1 MALEERLAPR
11 LSLPQL
17 GPVTTESRL
26 KALLHSDV
34 AGGIVLLVAAAIA
47 LAWANSPWAATYEAL
62 WHAGIPVAGFRLD
75 LHFLI
80 NDGLMT
86 LFFFVVGLEVRRELH
101 DGTLADRRQAAL
113 PLIAALGGV
122 LLPALIYL
130 NWSQDPAAL
139 PGWAVPTATDIAFAV
154 GVLALLGNR
163 VPPGLRILLLAIAII
178 DDIAA
183 ILIIAFVYSDGV
195 GLAGLGVSVA
205 GILAILALQRLGVWR
220 PLVYVLPG
228 AVIWLGLLQAGIHPV
243 VDGVIVGLLTPTT
256 PNPAAGADGEPRAPV
271 VWLQERLHGWSTFL
285 VMPLFAL
292 ANAGVR
298 IAGNPLGADLPGDIF
313 TGVVL
318 GLVLGKPLGILAA
331 SWLAARLGL
340 ITLPAGVTWPGFAV
354 IGCLAGI
361 GFTMSIFIGN
371 LAFDDGALL
380 DAVKLG
386 VLAGSAVAALSGLT
400 LGVFL
405 LRRGDRA

>member
-1 MALEERLAPR
+1 MIF
-11 LSLPQL
+11 
-17 GPVTTESRL
+17 ESRL
-26 KALLHSDV
+26 KALLHSDA
-34 AGGIVLLVAAAIA
+34 AGGVVLLAAAAVA
-47 LAWANSPWAATYEAL
+47 LAWANSPWDASYRAL
-62 WHAGIPVAGFRLD
+62 WHMALTLPGTSVSTD

-130 NWSQDPAAL
+130 NWSQDPATL

-154 GVLALLGNR
+154 GVLALLGSR

-195 GLAGLGVSVA
+195 GLAGLGVSVV
-205 GILAILALQRLGVWR
+205 GILAVLALQRLGVWR
-220 PLVYVLPG
+220 PLVYLIPG

-243 VDGVIVGLLTPTT
+243 VGGVIVGLLTPAV
-256 PNPAAGADGEPRAPV
+256 PNPAPGAGKDPRAPV

-292 ANAGVR
+292 ANAGVS
-298 IAGNPLGADLPGDIF
+298 IAGNPLGTELPRDIF

-318 GLVLGKPLGILAA
+318 GLVLGKPVGILAA

-340 ITLPAGVTWPGFAV
+340 VTLPAVVTWPGFAV

-361 GFTMSIFIGN
+361 GFTMSIFIGG
-371 LAFDDGALL
+371 LAFDEGALL

-386 VLAGSAVAALSGLT
+386 VLAGSAVAAVLGLG
-400 LGVFL
+400 LGLAL
-405 LRRGDRA
+405 LRPGGRA

>member
-1 MALEERLAPR
+1 M
-11 LSLPQL
+11 
-17 GPVTTESRL
+17 
-26 KALLHSDV
+26 
-34 AGGIVLLVAAAIA
+34 LLVAAGIA
-47 LAWANSPWAATYEAL
+47 LAWANSPWAAGYHAL
-62 WHAGIPVAGFRLD
+62 WHWGLTLPGTGLRPEM
-75 LHFLI
+75 HFLI
-80 NDGLMT
+80 DDGLMT

-101 DGTLADRRQAAL
+101 DGTLADRRQATL

-154 GVLALLGNR
+154 GVLALLGSR
-163 VPPGLRILLLAIAII
+163 VPPGLRILLLAIAIS

-195 GLAGLGVSVA
+195 GLLGLGISTV
-205 GILAILALQRLGVWR
+205 GILVVLGLQRLGVWR
-220 PLVYVLPG
+220 PWVYVIPG
-228 AVIWLGLLQAGIHPV
+228 AVLWLGLLQAGIHPV
-243 VDGVIVGLLTPTT
+243 VGGVIIGLLTPAV
-256 PNPAAGADGEPRAPV
+256 PNPAPGPGKDPRAPV

-292 ANAGVR
+292 ANAGVSV
-298 IAGNPLGADLPGDIF
+298 AGNPLGADLPRNIF

-318 GLVLGKPLGILAA
+318 GLVLGKPVGILAA

-340 ITLPAGVTWPGFAV
+340 VTLPAGVNWSGFAV
-354 IGCLAGI
+354 IGCLGGI
-361 GFTMSIFIGN
+361 GFTMSIFIGG
-371 LAFDDGALL
+371 LAFDPGALL

-386 VLAGSAVAALSGLT
+386 VLAASAVAAVLGLA
-400 LGVFL
+400 LGLAL
-405 LRRGDRA
+405 LRPGGRA

>member
-1 MALEERLAPR
+1 M
-11 LSLPQL
+11 
-17 GPVTTESRL
+17 
-26 KALLHSDV
+26 LL
-34 AGGIVLLVAAAIA
+34 AAAGIA
-47 LAWANSPWAATYEAL
+47 LIWANSPWEDSYRAL
-62 WHAGIPVAGFRLD
+62 WHAGVTLPGTSLRPD

-101 DGTLADRRQAAL
+101 DGSLASRRQAAL

-122 LLPALIYL
+122 VLPALIYL
-130 NWSQDPAAL
+130 NGNQDPATL

-195 GLAGLGVSVA
+195 GLLGLGISA
-205 GILAILALQRLGVWR
+205 GGILGVLGLQRLGVSLPWAY
-220 PLVYVLPG
+220 LVPG
-228 AVIWLGLLQAGIHPV
+228 AVLWLGLLQAGIHPV
-243 VDGVIVGLLTPTT
+243 VGGVIVGLMTPAL
-256 PNPAAGADGEPRAPV
+256 PGPAPGRGKDPRAPV

-292 ANAGVR
+292 ANAGVS
-298 IAGNPLGADLPGDIF
+298 IGGNPLGSDLARNVF
-313 TGVVL
+313 AGVVL
-318 GLVLGKPLGILAA
+318 GLILGKPVGILVAG
-331 SWLAARLGL
+331 WLAARVGL
-340 ITLPAGVTWPGFAV
+340 VTLPAGVTWPGFAV

-361 GFTMSIFIGN
+361 GFTMAIFIGG

-386 VLAGSAVAALSGLT
+386 VLAASAVAAVLGLV
-400 LGVFL
+400 LGAVL

>member
-1 MALEERLAPR
+1 
-11 LSLPQL
+11 
-17 GPVTTESRL
+17 
-26 KALLHSDV
+26 
-34 AGGIVLLVAAAIA
+34 VLLVAAGIA

-101 DGTLADRRQAAL
+101 DGTLADRRQATL

-130 NWSQDPAAL
+130 NWSRDPAAL
-139 PGWAVPTATDIAFAV
+139 PGWAVPTPTDIAFAV
-154 GVLALLGNR
+154 GVLALLGSR
-163 VPPGLRILLLAIAII
+163 VPRGLRILLLAIAII

-195 GLAGLGVSVA
+195 GLAGLGVSVV
-205 GILAILALQRLGVWR
+205 GILAVLALQRLGVWR

-243 VDGVIVGLLTPTT
+243 VGGVIVGLLTPAV
-256 PNPAAGADGEPRAPV
+256 PNPAPGPRQDPRAPV

-292 ANAGVR
+292 ANAGVS
-298 IAGNPLGADLPGDIF
+298 IAGNPLGADLARNVF
-313 TGVVL
+313 TGVLL
-318 GLVLGKPLGILAA
+318 GLVLGKPVGILAA
-331 SWLAARLGL
+331 SWLAERLGL

-354 IGCLAGI
+354 LGCLAGI
-361 GFTMSIFIGN
+361 GFTMSIFIGG
-371 LAFDDGALL
+371 LAFDEGALL

-386 VLAGSAVAALSGLT
+386 VLAASSVAGVLGLALGAM
-400 LGVFL
+400 FL
-405 LRRGDRA
+405 RTGARA

>member
-1 MALEERLAPR
+1 M
-11 LSLPQL
+11 
-17 GPVTTESRL
+17 
-26 KALLHSDV
+26 
-34 AGGIVLLVAAAIA
+34 LLVAAGIA
-47 LAWANSPWAATYEAL
+47 LIWANSPWAASYDAL
-62 WHAGIPVAGFRLD
+62 WHLGITLPGTTLRPD

-101 DGTLADRRQAAL
+101 DGTLADGRQASL

-122 LLPALIYL
+122 LVPALIYL
-130 NWSQDPAAL
+130 NWSQDPATL
-139 PGWAVPTATDIAFAV
+139 PGWAVPTATDIAFAI
-154 GVLALLGNR
+154 GVLALLGKR

-195 GLAGLGVSVA
+195 SLAGLGISAA
-205 GILAILALQRLGVWR
+205 GILGVLALQRLGVWR
-220 PLVYVLPG
+220 PLVYLVPG

-243 VDGVIVGLLTPTT
+243 VGGVIVGLLTPAV
-256 PNPAAGADGEPRAPV
+256 PNPEHRPGTDHRAPV

-292 ANAGVR
+292 ANAGVG
-298 IAGNPLGADLPGDIF
+298 IAGNPLGAELPRDIF
-313 TGVVL
+313 SGVVV
-318 GLVLGKPLGILAA
+318 GLVLGKPVGILAA

-340 ITLPAGVTWPGFAV
+340 VTLPAGVTWPGFAV

-361 GFTMSIFIGN
+361 GFTMSIFIGG
-371 LAFDDGALL
+371 LAFDEGALL

-386 VLAGSAVAALSGLT
+386 VLVASAVAAVLGLA
-400 LGVFL
+400 LGALL
-405 LRRGDRA
+405 LRLEHRA

>member
-1 MALEERLAPR
+1 M
-11 LSLPQL
+11 
-17 GPVTTESRL
+17 
-26 KALLHSDV
+26 
-34 AGGIVLLVAAAIA
+34 LLVAAAIA
-47 LAWANSPWAATYEAL
+47 LAWANSPWEASYHAL
-62 WHAGIPVAGFRLD
+62 WQMGLTLPGPGHDTGLRPD

-101 DGTLADRRQAAL
+101 DGTLADRRQATL

-122 LLPALIYL
+122 LLPAAIYAL
-130 NWSQDPAAL
+130 WSQDPAAL

-163 VPPGLRILLLAIAII
+163 VPPGLRILLLAVAII

-195 GLAGLGVSVA
+195 GLLGLGISA
-205 GILAILALQRLGVWR
+205 GGILGVLLLQRLGVWR
-220 PLVYVLPG
+220 PLVYVLPAG
-228 AVIWLGLLQAGIHPV
+228 VIWLGLLQAGMHPV
-243 VDGVIVGLLTPTT
+243 VGGVIVGLLTRAV
-256 PNPAAGADGEPRAPV
+256 PNPAPGPREDPRAPV

-292 ANAGVR
+292 ANAGVS
-298 IAGNPLGADLPGDIF
+298 IAGNPLGADLARNVF
-313 TGVVL
+313 TGVLL
-318 GLVLGKPLGILAA
+318 GLVLGKPVGILAA
-331 SWLAARLGL
+331 SWLAERLGL

-354 IGCLAGI
+354 LGCLAGI
-361 GFTMSIFIGN
+361 GFTMSIFIGG
-371 LAFDDGALL
+371 LAFDEGALL

-386 VLAGSAVAALSGLT
+386 VLAASSVAGVLGLALGAM
-400 LGVFL
+400 FL
-405 LRRGDRA
+405 RTGARA